1 MAVSPE
7 AERALAI
14 ALSEAA
20 DVDVER
26 FLPLLAEA
34 RSCLED
40 LGDSRG
46 SLRAL
51 EERCLPSDEDEEP
64 DVELPPVEADPPP

>member
-1 MAVSPE
+1 MLAFALPE
-7 AERALAI
+7 GA
-14 ALSEAA
+14 AA

-34 RSCLED
+34 RLCLEA
-40 LGDSRG
+40 LGDSRD

-51 EERCLPSDEDEEP
+51 EERWCLPSDEDEEP
-64 DVELPPVEADPPP
+64 DVELPPVEADPPL